1 MASPQPAPGSRGPAG
16 AVTDVDRSSPTPL
29 WAQIVVDL
37 RARMAAGEFDERF
50 PTDEELTASYAVS
63 RQTVREA
70 VRRLQTEGLVERRR
84 GRGTTLV
91 RRVLEQPL
99 GALYSLAL
107 TVSDHGLAARN
118 EILAAERQ
126 EPDASIVAEL
136 ALGEGEPVVFLER
149 LRYAGD
155 RPLSL
160 ERSWLP
166 WSIGAALLG
175 ADLARSPL
183 YQVLL
188 ETCGV
193 RVSAGSERI
202 APVIP
207 PPADRRRLEMPAGTA
222 AFLVERRAFAASR
235 PAELRRSTVRGDRY
249 RFVAE
254 WPAGP

>member
-107 TVSDHGLAARN
+107 TVSDHGLVARN
-118 EILAAERQ
+118 EILAAERR
-126 EPDASIVAEL
+126 EPDAAIAAEL
-136 ALGEGEPVVFLER
+136 GLTGGEPVAFLER
-149 LRYAGD
+149 LRFAGD

-166 WSIGAALLG
+166 WSVGAALLA
-175 ADLARSPL
+175 ADLEHTPL
-183 YQVLL
+183 YQALL
-188 ETCGV
+188 EVCGV
-193 RVSAGSERI
+193 RVTAGSERI
-202 APVIP
+202 APVVP
-207 PPADRRRLEMPAGTA
+207 PVADRTRLGMPPGTA
-222 AFLVERRAFAASR
+222 AFLVERRALAEDQ
-235 PAELRRSTVRGDRY
+235 PVELRRSTVRGDRY